1 MKILILCAGIGSRL
15 GTLTSE
21 RPKCLVEINS
31 ISILDR
37 LLSQLNNLGLNE
49 KDIFLCG
56 GYKNQLLP
64 SKYRKFINSSFLTTN
79 MMKTTIVGLNKL
91 HSEINCNEDILII
104 YGDCLYSDEVMKKFI
119 LDTKF
124 YSEITLPVDLD
135 WKDKWSKR
143 YENIYDDAETLE
155 YDKKNNKLLSIG
167 KKTLLEEQYMAQ
179 FMGLYIIP
187 RKLIDSFLNEYYALS
202 IQLQKEISTTEFFQK
217 TLGKLNYF
225 VKPGKYIW
233 TEVDT
238 IDDLFYAKNIYF

>member
-15 GTLTSE
+15 GNLTSE
-21 RPKCLVEINS
+21 NPKCLVEVNS

-37 LLSQLNNLGLNE
+37 LLSQLTNLGLNE

-56 GYKNQLLP
+56 GYKNELLP
-64 SKYRKFINSSFLTTN
+64 TKYRKFININFLTTN
-79 MMKTTIVGLNKL
+79 MMKTTIFGLNQL
-91 HSEINCNEDILII
+91 SVEINYEEDVLII
-104 YGDCLYSDEVMKKFI
+104 YGDCLYSDAVIKELIRDIKCF
-119 LDTKF
+119 
-124 YSEITLPVDLD
+124 SGITLPVDLD
-135 WKDKWSKR
+135 WREKWSKR

-155 YDKKNNKLLSIG
+155 YDVKNNKLISIG

-179 FMGLYIIP
+179 FMGIYIIP
-187 RKLIDSFLNEYYALS
+187 NKLIDCFINEYHALS
-202 IQLQKEISTTEFFQK
+202 FQLQQEISTTEFFQK

-238 IDDLFYAKNIYF
+238 IDDLLYAKKIFL